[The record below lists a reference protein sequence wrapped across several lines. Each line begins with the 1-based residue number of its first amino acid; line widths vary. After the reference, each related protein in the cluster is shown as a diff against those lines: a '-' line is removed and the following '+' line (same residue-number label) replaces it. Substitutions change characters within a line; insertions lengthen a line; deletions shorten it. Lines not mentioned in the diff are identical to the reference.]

1 MSTVPQ
7 HIGFIM
13 DGNRRWAKANGRPA
27 NDGHIAGQEVL
38 RNVSRY
44 AFEQGVRVVSAY
56 VFSTENWKRAK
67 SEVVFLMALFSRA
80 VEKYLEEFHEGG
92 IRFIVVGSREGLSK
106 KVQSVIERAE
116 EVTRNNT
123 KGSLVICF
131 NYGGQEEIADAVRK
145 IVASHVDPSEI
156 TVDTISDNIYS
167 PDIPPLDLIV
177 RTSGEQRLS
186 NFMLWRAAYSELMFV
201 DKNWPDMT
209 KQDVSVILGEY
220 SRRQRRFGK

>member
-13 DGNRRWAKANGRPA
+13 DGNRRWAKANNRPA

-56 VFSTENWKRAK
+56 VFSTENWKRTK
-67 SEVVFLMALFSRA
+67 SEVVFLMTLFSRA
-80 VEKYLEEFHEGG
+80 VEKYLNEFHEGG
-92 IRFIVVGSREGLSK
+92 IRFVVLGARDSLSK
-106 KVQSVIERAE
+106 KVLSVIEHAE

-123 KGSLVICF
+123 KGILAICF
-131 NYGGQEEIADAVRK
+131 NYGGQEEITDAIRK
-145 IVASHVDPSEI
+145 IVASKVDPSKI
-156 TVDTISDNIYS
+156 TTDTISDNLYS
-167 PDIPPLDLIV
+167 PEIPPLDLIV

-209 KQDVSVILGEY
+209 KQDVSAILDEY